1 MSAATFNITPSLVDD
16 PRHNLEAWIENVET
30 HARNM
35 CASHDIMGA
44 LTLVVSD
51 ATWDLVP
58 ANLTNPVDVAAG
70 QPAVYR
76 QRPNWDMPAAHAG
89 NAASGAVN
97 LHRMLMAKYNDFSL
111 ASSALN
117 TALLA
122 SIGDVNQNILRTTFP
137 ALKPYMLTPLQIVT
151 TMLAQHGVATGDD
164 VSKLHDPLS
173 RAMTSLSD
181 LTKHMATFLLAS
193 QRLTRSGQGETPY
206 KYFKLFLETV
216 ASFPSIGQSLMV
228 KLRKKTN

>member
-1 MSAATFNITPSLVDD
+1 MSSSTFSITPSLVDD
-16 PRHNLEAWIENVET
+16 PRHNLEAWTENVET

-35 CASHDIMGA
+35 CASHDLMGA

-51 ATWDLVP
+51 VTWELVP

-76 QRPNWDMPAAHAG
+76 ARPNWDMPAAHAG

-97 LHRMLMAKYNDFSL
+97 IHRMLMAKYNDFSL

-117 TALLA
+117 TALLV
-122 SIGDVNQNILRTTFP
+122 SIVDVNQNILRTTFP
-137 ALKPYMLTPLQIVT
+137 ALKPYMLTPIQIVT

-164 VSKLHDPLS
+164 ITKLQAPIFSLQASVSPGAAKAKRRTNTSSCSWRPWPAFPPLG
-173 RAMTSLSD
+173 RA
-181 LTKHMATFLLAS
+181 
-193 QRLTRSGQGETPY
+193 
-206 KYFKLFLETV
+206 
-216 ASFPSIGQSLMV
+216 
-228 KLRKKTN
+228 